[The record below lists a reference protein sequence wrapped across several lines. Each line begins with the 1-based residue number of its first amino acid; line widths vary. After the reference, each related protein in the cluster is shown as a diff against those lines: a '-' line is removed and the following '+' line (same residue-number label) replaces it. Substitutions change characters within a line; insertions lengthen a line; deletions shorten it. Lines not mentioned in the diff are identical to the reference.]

1 MHGNNPPD
9 QREASTTQKTVKE
22 TIAAR
27 GNTGSIPAPFH
38 VPRPRRLKSPE
49 PPIRAELFSVERLE
63 QHAESLAAAQHIAS
77 NPKPDLPLSK
87 RLNDNARVLTECY
100 RAVVLTSSARQ
111 PITPAAEW
119 LLDNFHIVEEQIRQ
133 IKGDL
138 PPGFYRRLPKLADGP
153 LRGHPRV
160 FGVAW
165 ALVAHTDSAFD
176 VHKLTRFVEAY
187 QRVQPLAIGELW
199 ALAITLRITLVEN
212 LRRLGEEIVAQLT
225 ASRLAD
231 LLADQILGVA
241 GKGAEDEAPISHRL
255 DQAPWSTAFAVELVQ
270 RLRDQDPNS
279 TPALRWLNDRLKAE
293 KTTSD
298 QIVREEF
305 QRRSA
310 TDVTVRSVITSMRLV
325 SMINWAEF
333 FESVSPV
340 DAVLRGASDFAA
352 MDFSTR
358 DRYRRAIEELARES
372 GRDEIDVTN
381 RAIAAARSVTEQTA
395 KGSAHGRESDPGY
408 YLIAKGR
415 CAFEKELGCRVP
427 FRTRLFQLNSDLGV
441 TSYVGM
447 IAIVTAIVLVPI
459 LIAVAYVAVVGWPLL
474 VLAMVGFVPASD
486 VAIAIVNRAITRQ
499 VGGKVL
505 PGLELR
511 NGVTPDLRTIIVVP
525 VLLADTSAIEKQIE
539 RLEDHHLSNSDDNFT
554 FALLSDWQDCAVE
567 HYATDER
574 LLDEVTAG
582 IARLNARY
590 GKGRD
595 CARFFL
601 LHRRRIWSEGEGKWI
616 GWERKRGKL
625 HELNRLLRGAT
636 DTTFLPI
643 DGQVPLLPPGI
654 RYVVTLDADTR
665 LPIGT
670 AKRLVGKMAHPL
682 NQPDFDSRAG
692 VVVSGHG
699 MLQPR
704 VTPSLSMGSEG
715 SLFQR
720 VFSGPNGLD
729 PYALA
734 VSDVYQDLFEEGS
747 FCGKGIYEVD
757 SFEAALEGQI
767 PENSVLSHDLLEGI
781 FARAGL
787 VSDIEVVEEFPS
799 RYAVAAAR
807 QHRWVRGDWQLLPW
821 IFGFRQ
827 KARDGSP
834 KTSLPLM
841 GRWKLVDNL
850 RRSLSAPAA
859 LLAMLIGWLLPITA
873 AEIWT
878 AFILLTIA
886 LPPLLPAIA
895 GIVPHRAGVS
905 LRNHLRTLRD
915 DFALGLL
922 QSAFLVTFL
931 AHQAWVMVDAVA
943 RTLFR
948 LFIRRRH
955 MLEWVTAAQTTEDS
969 RFDRRGFTLQITMSL
984 GSAGFVAILFYSL
997 GLRSWPIATPFVLL
1011 WALSPL
1017 VARWASLPPLA
1028 AGHLSVAPMDAL
1040 ALRLVARRTWRFFEK
1055 FVTAEDNM
1063 LPPDNFQEDPDPVI
1077 AHRTSP
1083 TNLGLYLL
1091 SIIAA
1096 RDFGWLGTLGV
1107 LERLEGTFATM
1118 AKLERFRGH
1127 FYNWYDTSDLR
1138 ALEPKYVS
1146 SVDSGN
1152 LAGHL
1157 IVLGNACREIVASPI
1172 GNQNWISGLSDTLAL
1187 VRGAARPQIGERRAP
1202 SAVYARLD
1210 EAIDIFAAR
1219 LQNVPSKPAD
1229 VAKRLSDLTEM
1240 SDAVVTCAHAWS
1252 LESSDAAE
1260 AEITVWAE
1268 ALRASTLAHRQEIDL
1283 LMPWAKQLTPELLVG
1298 DETAA
1303 LLDTPPTLAALP
1315 GYCNAISRVLA
1326 NRGQDGT
1333 QADLASLIEALE
1345 QSASAARSLSS
1356 RLAAMADLTKT
1367 MFDGMEFG
1375 FLFDPG
1381 RQLLSIGYRDGDGSL
1396 DANFYDLLASEARL
1410 ASFIAIAKG
1419 DLPAKHWFRL
1429 GRTLT
1434 PIDGSSGL
1442 ISWSGSMFE
1451 YLMPSLVMRAPAGSL
1466 LDQTNRLVVWRQEKY
1481 GDGLGVPWGMSE
1493 SEYNVRDIEKTYQYS
1508 SFGIPDLG
1516 FKRGLGESTVIA
1528 PYASGLAAMIDPTA
1542 AARNFERMAG
1552 IGACG
1557 VYGWYEALDYTPSHL
1572 PEGTGVAVIRAYMA
1586 HHQGMTVVSIA
1597 NALLDGRMR
1606 ARFHAEPIV
1615 RAAELLLQERMPRD
1629 VAVARAPEKQVST
1642 AAARAGLVPDAQ
1654 RHYASAHS
1662 RMPRTHLLSNG
1673 RYSTM
1678 VTAAGSGYSRWHDVA
1693 ITRWREDVTCD
1704 GWGTYV
1710 FLRDACSGEIWSAG
1724 YQPSTAEPD
1733 SYDVTFSEDRAEI
1746 VRSDATVTTTLEI
1759 VVSPEDDAE
1768 VRRVSITNHGT
1779 QARDIEVTSY
1789 AEIVLARQPDDVA
1802 HPAFAALFVETEF
1815 VPDLSAILATRR
1827 RRSASDPLVW
1837 AAHLSVVE
1845 GESSGDMQFET
1856 DRARFLG
1863 RGQTIRSAAAIAE
1876 GWPLSNTAGAVLDP
1890 IFSLRRHI
1898 RIPRGATARV
1908 AFWTLASASREEVID
1923 LADKHQDSIAFERAK
1938 TLAWTQAQMQLH
1950 HLGAN
1955 PDEAH
1960 LFQRLA
1966 NHVLYSDPTLRP
1978 RADILGRG
1986 ACKVSTL
1993 WAQGISGDLPIVLV
2007 RVEEDAHLE
2016 LVRQLLRAHEYWRLK
2031 RLAVDLVILNE
2042 RAASYVQDLQ
2052 NSLEALVRMNQ
2063 SMPRIPSG
2071 DTRGAVFVLRTDLV
2085 SPEVRGLLHTC
2096 ARAVLHGNRGSL
2108 AGQIKRARDLNP
2120 ASAPPL
2126 RKLSPPAAAPEKPLA
2141 RPELEFFNGLGGFT
2155 NNGHEYLTI
2164 LEGNDRTPAPWL
2176 NIVSNP
2182 SFGFQV
2188 STDGSGFTWSVN
2200 SQQNQL
2206 TPWSNDPVCDGPG
2219 EAIYVRDED
2228 TGEVWGPTA
2237 LPIREKNASYT
2248 VRHGQ
2253 GYSQFDHAS
2262 HGISLELLQYVPV
2275 DDAIKISR
2283 LKITNHSDRARH
2295 LSITAYVEWVLG
2307 QNRSASGPFMVTEI
2321 DAATGA
2327 IFARNPWSDQFGER
2341 VAFADLNSQQ
2351 TSWTCD
2357 RTEFIGRDGAMDRP
2371 LALTPGMF
2379 LSNRVG
2385 AGLDP
2390 CGALQT
2396 PVRLGVSG
2404 TTEIVFFLGQCAT
2417 ATEAQSLLVKYR
2429 EADLDAVFAVV
2440 SRQWDK
2446 TLGVVQVKTPDRALD
2461 ILLNRWLP
2469 YQTLACRIW
2478 ARTAFYQASGAYGFR
2493 DQLQDVMALCVC
2505 RPDIA
2510 RAHILT
2516 AAARQ
2521 FVEGDVQHWWLP
2533 ESGRG
2538 VRTRVS
2544 DDRGWLAYVVAHYVH
2559 VTGDIA
2565 VLDESIPFLEGSV
2578 LKNHERDAFFQ
2589 PVISDHKASLFDH
2602 CALALD
2608 KSLESGAHGLP
2619 LMGTGDWNDG
2629 LDGVGEGGKG
2639 ESVWLGWFLYSA
2651 LETFADLAERH
2662 HNPKRAIEWRQ
2673 QMASLKEALEREAWD
2688 GDWYRRAFFDDG
2700 SPLGSVAN
2708 DECRIDS
2715 IAQSWAVISRAADPR
2730 RTARAMAAVEK
2741 YLVLRDDKLLLL
2753 FTPPFDNPAHDPG
2766 YIKGYP
2772 PGIRENG
2779 GQYTHG
2785 AVWAALAF
2793 VMQGDGDRAG
2803 ELLSML
2809 NPIRHADSPT
2819 AIHRYK
2825 VEPYVVCADL
2835 YSEPPHVG
2843 RGGWTWYTGSAG
2855 WMYRVALE
2863 GLLGFRLQGRN
2874 LALDPCIPRNW
2885 PGFEI
2890 VFRYRS
2896 ARYEIAVENPRGVCR
2911 GVFSVTLDG
2920 KLMAE
2925 SKEVLVPLTDDGATH
2940 RVSLILG
2947 SS

>member
-1 MHGNNPPD
+1 MVALGN
-9 QREASTTQKTVKE
+9 ASSSRALFRLFSQTK
-22 TIAAR
+22 
-27 GNTGSIPAPFH
+27 
-38 VPRPRRLKSPE
+38 LKSPE

-63 QHAESLAAAQHIAS
+63 QHAESLAAAQSVAS
-77 NPKPDLPLSK
+77 NPKRGFPLAK
-87 RLNDNARVLTECY
+87 RLHDNAKVLTECH
-100 RAVVLTSSARQ
+100 RAVVQASLARQ

-119 LLDNFHIVEEQIRQ
+119 LRDNFHVVEEQIRE
-133 IKGDL
+133 IKDDL

-160 FGVAW
+160 FGIAW

-176 VHKLTRFVEAY
+176 IQKLTRFVEAY
-187 QRVQPLAIGELW
+187 QRVQPLTIGELW

-212 LRRLGEEIVAQLT
+212 LRRLAEAIVAQLT
-225 ASRLAD
+225 ASQLAD

-241 GKGAEDEAPISHRL
+241 SADAEPAATISHRL

-270 RLRDQDPNS
+270 RLRDHDPDN
-279 TPALRWLNDRLKAE
+279 TPALRWLNDRLAAE

-298 QIVREEF
+298 QLVREEF

-310 TDVTVRSVITSMRLV
+310 TDVTVRSVITSMRLI

-358 DRYRRAIEELARES
+358 DRYRRAIEELACES
-372 GRDEIDVTN
+372 GRDEVDVTKH
-381 RAIAAARSVTEQTA
+381 AIAAARSAKDQTA
-395 KGSAHGRESDPGY
+395 EKDSIPGRESDPGY
-408 YLIAKGR
+408 HLIARGR
-415 CAFEKELGCRVP
+415 RAFEKELGCRVP

-447 IAIVTAIVLVPI
+447 IAVVTSIILALILV
-459 LIAVAYVAVVGWPLL
+459 AVAYVGIAGGPLL
-474 VLAMVGFVPASD
+474 ALAIVGLVPASD
-486 VAIAIVNRAITRQ
+486 VAIAIVNRAITKQ

-525 VLLADTSAIEKQIE
+525 VLLTDASAIEKQIE

-554 FALLSDWQDCAVE
+554 FALISDWQDCGAE
-567 HYATDER
+567 NNAEDES
-574 LLDEVTAG
+574 LLDKAAAG
-582 IARLNARY
+582 IARLNTRY
-590 GKGRD
+590 GSVRN

-601 LHRRRIWSEGEGKWI
+601 LHRRRIWNEGEGRWI

-643 DGQVPLLPPGI
+643 DGQAPLLPQGI
-654 RYVVTLDADTR
+654 RYVITLDADTR

-682 NQPDFDSRAG
+682 NQPEVDPHAG
-692 VVVSGHG
+692 VVVRGHG
-699 MLQPR
+699 IFQPR
-704 VTPSLSMGSEG
+704 VTPSLSIGSEG

-720 VFSGPNGLD
+720 AFSGPNGLD

-767 PENSVLSHDLLEGI
+767 PEDSVLSHDLLEGI

-821 IFGFRQ
+821 IFGFRH

-834 KTSLPLM
+834 KTPLPLI
-841 GRWKLVDNL
+841 GRWKLLDNL

-859 LLAMLIGWLLPITA
+859 LLAMLIGWLLPMTVA
-873 AEIWT
+873 GIWT
-878 AFILLTIA
+878 AYILATIA

-905 LRNHLRTLRD
+905 LRNHLRTLRG

-931 AHQAWVMVDAVA
+931 AHQAWVMVDAVV

-955 MLEWVTAAQTTEDS
+955 LLEWVTAAQTTEESQFDS
-969 RFDRRGFTLQITMSL
+969 RGVALQITASL
-984 GSAGFVAILFYSL
+984 GSAGVVAISFYSL
-997 GLRSWPIATPFVLL
+997 GLQSWPIAAPFMFL

-1017 VARWASLPPLA
+1017 VARWASLPSLA
-1028 AGHLSVAPMDAL
+1028 AGHLSVTPMDAL
-1040 ALRLVARRTWRFFEK
+1040 ELRLVARRTWRFFEK
-1055 FVTAEDNM
+1055 FVTAEDNL
-1063 LPPDNFQEDPDPVI
+1063 LPPDNFQEDPEPVI

-1096 RDFGWLGTLGV
+1096 RDFGWLGTLGA

-1157 IVLGNACREIVASPI
+1157 IVLGNACREIDASPI
-1172 GNQNWISGLSDTLAL
+1172 GNQNWISGLSDTIAL
-1187 VRGAARPQIGERRAP
+1187 VRGAARPQSGECLTP
-1202 SAVYARLD
+1202 SAVHARLD
-1210 EAIDIFAAR
+1210 EAIDIFAAS
-1219 LQNVPSKPAD
+1219 LQNTPSKPAD
-1229 VAKRLSDLTEM
+1229 VVKRLSDLTQM
-1240 SDAVVTCAHAWS
+1240 SDAIVACARAWS
-1252 LESSDAAE
+1252 LERGDEAE
-1260 AEITVWAE
+1260 AEITVWVE
-1268 ALRASTLAHRQEIDL
+1268 ALRASTLAHREEIDS
-1283 LMPWAKQLTPELLVG
+1283 LMPWANQVTPELLG
-1298 DETAA
+1298 DDEIAA
-1303 LLDTPPTLAALP
+1303 LLDTLPTLAGLP
-1315 GYCNAISRVLA
+1315 EHCKAISRILA
-1326 NRGQDGT
+1326 NRPQGGT
-1333 QADLASLIEALE
+1333 QADLAPLMQALE
-1345 QSASAARSLSS
+1345 QSADAARSLSC

-1381 RQLLSIGYRDGDGSL
+1381 RQLLSIGYRASDGSL

-1419 DLPAKHWFRL
+1419 DVPAKHWFRL

-1466 LDQTNRLVVWRQEKY
+1466 LNETNRLVVWRQEKY

-1493 SEYNVRDIEKTYQYS
+1493 SEYNVRDIEQTYQYS
-1508 SFGIPDLG
+1508 SFGIPDLAY
-1516 FKRGLGESTVIA
+1516 KRGLGESTVVA
-1528 PYASGLAAMIDPTA
+1528 PYASGLAAMIDPAA
-1542 AARNFERMAG
+1542 AARNFKRMAG

-1557 VYGWYEALDYTPSHL
+1557 VYGWYEALDYTCARL
-1572 PEGTGVAVIRAYMA
+1572 PEGTKVAVIRAYMA
-1586 HHQGMTVVSIA
+1586 HHQGMTIVGIA
-1597 NALLDGRMR
+1597 NALQDGRMR
-1606 ARFHAEPIV
+1606 ARFHAEPIA

-1629 VAVARAPEKQVST
+1629 VAVARAPEEQPSAT
-1642 AAARAGLVPDAQ
+1642 AQNGSFVADAQ
-1654 RHYASAHS
+1654 RHYGSPHS
-1662 RMPRTHLLSNG
+1662 RTPRTHLLSNG
-1673 RYSTM
+1673 QYSTM
-1678 VTAAGSGYSRWHDVA
+1678 ITAVGSGYSRWHDVA

-1704 GWGTYV
+1704 GWGAYIY
-1710 FLRDACSGEIWSAG
+1710 LRDVRTGSTWSAG
-1724 YQPSTAEPD
+1724 YQPSGVEPD
-1733 SYDVTFSEDRAEI
+1733 SYEVTFSEDRAEI
-1746 VRSDATVTTTLEI
+1746 ARSDATVMTTLEI
-1759 VVSPEDDAE
+1759 MVSPEDDAE

-1779 QARDIEVTSY
+1779 RTLDIELTSY

-1815 VPDLSAILATRR
+1815 VPDLGAILATRR
-1827 RRSASDPLVW
+1827 RRSAGDPLVW
-1837 AAHLSVVE
+1837 AAHLAIVE
-1845 GESSGDMQFET
+1845 GESSGDVQFET

-1863 RGQTIRSAAAIAE
+1863 RGQTIRSPAAIAE
-1876 GWPLSNTAGAVLDP
+1876 GWPLSNTVGAVLDP
-1890 IFSLRRHI
+1890 IFSLRRHV

-1908 AFWTLASASREEVID
+1908 AFWTLAASSREGVLN
-1923 LADKHQDSIAFERAK
+1923 LADKHRDPMAFARAK

-1950 HLGAN
+1950 HLGVVS
-1955 PDEAH
+1955 DEAH

-1966 NHVLYSDPTLRP
+1966 NHILYSYPTLRP
-1978 RADILGRG
+1978 PADVLKRDAGK
-1986 ACKVSTL
+1986 ASML
-1993 WAQGISGDLPIVLV
+1993 WALGISGDLPIVLV
-2007 RVEEDAHLE
+2007 RVDDDGQVE

-2031 RLAVDLVILNE
+2031 QLAVDLVILND

-2052 NSLEALVRMNQ
+2052 TSLDALVRMNR
-2063 SMPRIPSG
+2063 SMPRTPG
-2071 DTRGAVFVLRTDLV
+2071 DDPRGAVFVLRADLV
-2085 SPEVRGLLHTC
+2085 SPEIRRLLNAC
-2096 ARAVLHGNRGSL
+2096 ARAVLHGNRGTL
-2108 AGQIKRARDLNP
+2108 ADQIKRARDLIP
-2120 ASAPPL
+2120 AGAPSVRRSP
-2126 RKLSPPAAAPEKPLA
+2126 PPAAAPEAPLP
-2141 RPELEFFNGLGGFT
+2141 RPEMEFFNGLGGFT
-2155 NNGHEYLTI
+2155 NNGREYLTI
-2164 LEGNDRTPAPWL
+2164 LEGHDRTPAPWL
-2176 NIVSNP
+2176 NIVANA

-2219 EAIYVRDED
+2219 EAIYVRDEE

-2237 LPIREKNASYT
+2237 LPMREINASYS

-2253 GYSQFDHAS
+2253 GYSQFDHVS
-2262 HGISLELLQYVPV
+2262 HGISLKLLQYVPV
-2275 DDAIKISR
+2275 NDSIKISR
-2283 LKITNHSDRARH
+2283 LKITNRSGRARY

-2307 QNRSASGPFMVTEI
+2307 QARSVTAPFVVTEI
-2321 DAATGA
+2321 NPETGA

-2341 VAFADLNSQQ
+2341 VAFADLNGQQ
-2351 TSWTCD
+2351 TARTGD
-2357 RTEFIGRDGAMDRP
+2357 RTEFLGRDGAMDRP
-2371 LALTPGMF
+2371 LALTSGALF
-2379 LSNRVG
+2379 SNRVG

-2390 CGALQT
+2390 CAALQT
-2396 PVRLGVSG
+2396 HVKLGVVG
-2404 TTEIVFFLGQCAT
+2404 TTEIVFFLGQSST
-2417 ATEAQSLLVKYR
+2417 KVEAQSLLVKYR
-2429 EADLDAVFAVV
+2429 EADLDAVFADVT
-2440 SRQWDK
+2440 RQWDE

-2469 YQTLACRIW
+2469 YQTLACRVW

-2493 DQLQDVMALCVC
+2493 DQLQDVMALCVS
-2505 RPDIA
+2505 RPEIA

-2544 DDRGWLAYVVAHYVH
+2544 DDRGWLAYVVAHYVD

-2565 VLDESIPFLEGSV
+2565 VLDERVPFLAGPLLKEG
-2578 LKNHERDAFFQ
+2578 ERDAFFQ
-2589 PVISDHKASLFDH
+2589 PTIAGNQASLFEH

-2608 KSLESGAHGLP
+2608 KSLETGAHGLP

-2629 LDGVGEGGKG
+2629 MDGVGEGGKG

-2651 LETFADLAERH
+2651 LKAFADLAQRH
-2662 HNPKRAIEWRQ
+2662 DDPQRATAWRQ
-2673 QMASLKEALEREAWD
+2673 HAASLQESLEREAWD
-2688 GDWYRRAFFDDG
+2688 GDWYRRAYFDDG

-2715 IAQSWAVISRAADPR
+2715 IVQSWAVISGAAQATRA
-2730 RTARAMAAVEK
+2730 ARAMTALDK
-2741 YLVLRDDKLLLL
+2741 YLLRRDDKILLL
-2753 FTPPFDNPAHDPG
+2753 FTPPFDDPARDPG

-2809 NPIRHADSPT
+2809 NPICHADSPA

-2863 GLLGFRLQGRN
+2863 GLLGFRLRGTD
-2874 LALDPCIPRNW
+2874 LVLDPCIPRGW

-2896 ARYEIAVENPRGVCR
+2896 AHYDIAVENPNSVCR
-2911 GVFSVTLDG
+2911 GVLSITLDG
-2920 KLMAE
+2920 KLMPE
-2925 SKEVLVPLTDDGATH
+2925 SKNALVPLADDGATH
-2940 RVSLILG
+2940 RVRLVLG
-2947 SS
+2947 SL

>member
-1 MHGNNPPD
+1 VPLRSADLSTSPFRGF
-9 QREASTTQKTVKE
+9 RETSL
-22 TIAAR
+22 
-27 GNTGSIPAPFH
+27 G
-38 VPRPRRLKSPE
+38 SPE
-49 PPIRAELFSVERLE
+49 APIRAELFSIERLE
-63 QHAESLAAAQHIAS
+63 QHAESLAAAQQIAPH
-77 NPKPDLPLSK
+77 PKRGRPLAK
-87 RLNDNARVLTECY
+87 RLSDNSRILTETY
-100 RAVVLTSSARQ
+100 RVIGQANSAHR

-119 LLDNFHIVEEQIRQ
+119 LLDNFHIVDEQIRE
-133 IKGDL
+133 IKSDL
-138 PPGFYRRLPKLADGP
+138 PPGYYRKLPKLADGP
-153 LRGHPRV
+153 LQGYPRV
-160 FGVAW
+160 FGVVW
-165 ALVAHTDSAFD
+165 ALIAHTDSALD
-176 VHKLTRFVEAY
+176 IQKLTRFVEAY
-187 QRVQPLAIGELW
+187 QRVRPLTIGELW

-212 LRRLGEEIVAQLT
+212 LRRLAEAIQAQQS
-225 ASRLAD
+225 ASQLAD
-231 LLADQILGVA
+231 ALADRILGTAQSDPEPTPTVLHSLGHVA
-241 GKGAEDEAPISHRL
+241 
-255 DQAPWSTAFAVELVQ
+255 WSAAFAVELAQ
-270 RLRDQDPNS
+270 RLRDRDPNI
-279 TPALRWLNDRLKAE
+279 TPALRWLNDRLAAQG
-293 KTTSD
+293 TTTD
-298 QIVREEF
+298 QIVRDEF
-305 QRRSA
+305 RQQSA

-325 SMINWAEF
+325 STINWAEF
-333 FESVSPV
+333 FEGVSPV
-340 DAVLRGASDFAA
+340 DAALRGASDFAA
-352 MDFSTR
+352 MDFPTR
-358 DRYRRAIEELARES
+358 DRYRRAIEELALES
-372 GRDEIDVTN
+372 GRDEVEVTKQ
-381 RAIAAARSVTEQTA
+381 AIAAAKRSIDQTA
-395 KGSAHGRESDPGY
+395 EQGPRPRCESDPGY
-408 YLIAKGR
+408 YLIARGR
-415 CAFEKELGCRVP
+415 RAFEKELGCRVP
-427 FRTRLFQLNSDLGV
+427 LQTRLFQLNSDLGV
-441 TSYVGM
+441 MSYVGM
-447 IAIVTAIVLVPI
+447 IAVVTAIILALVL
-459 LIAVAYVAVVGWPLL
+459 LAAAYVGVAGWPLF
-474 VLAMVGFVPASD
+474 VLAIVGFVPTSD
-486 VAIAIVNRAITRQ
+486 VAVAIVNRAITRQ

-511 NGVTPDLRTIIVVP
+511 NGVTPDLRTIVVVP
-525 VLLADTSAIEKQIE
+525 TLLAGASAIEKQIE
-539 RLEDHHLSNSDDNFT
+539 RLEDHHLSNPDDNFC
-554 FALLSDWQDCAVE
+554 FALISDWCDCAAE
-567 HYATDER
+567 HDANDET
-574 LLDEVTAG
+574 LFDEAAAG
-582 IARLNARY
+582 IARLNTRY
-590 GKGRD
+590 GPAGNSM
-595 CARFFL
+595 RFFL
-601 LHRRRIWSEGEGKWI
+601 LHRRRIWNEGEGRWI

-636 DTTFLPI
+636 DTTFMPVDGHAPSLPS
-643 DGQVPLLPPGI
+643 GI

-665 LPIGT
+665 VPIGA

-682 NQPDFDSRAG
+682 NQPYFDPHAG
-692 VVVSGHG
+692 VVVRGHG

-704 VTPSLSMGSEG
+704 VTPSLPIGGAG

-720 VFSGPNGLD
+720 AFSGPNGLD

-747 FCGKGIYEVD
+747 FCGKGIYEID

-787 VSDIEVVEEFPS
+787 ASDIEVVEEFPS

-821 IFGFRQ
+821 IFGYRR
-827 KARDGSP
+827 KARDGSR
-834 KTSLPLM
+834 KTPLPVM
-841 GRWKLVDNL
+841 GRWKLLDNL

-859 LLAMLIGWLLPITA
+859 LLAMLIGWLLPMA
-873 AEIWT
+873 AAAMWT
-878 AFILLTIA
+878 MYILLTIA
-886 LPPLLPAIA
+886 LPPLLPALS
-895 GIVPHRAGVS
+895 GIVPLRVGVS
-905 LRNHLRTLRD
+905 LRNHLRTLRG

-922 QSAFLVTFL
+922 QSAFLMTFL
-931 AHQAWVMVDAVA
+931 AHQAWVMVDAAV

-955 MLEWVTAAQTTEDS
+955 LLEWVTAAQTSDDS
-969 RFDRRGFTLQITMSL
+969 RFDLRTLGWQITASL
-984 GSAGFVAILFYSL
+984 GSAGVVAVLFYSL
-997 GLRSWPIATPFVLL
+997 GLRSWPIAAPLVFL

-1028 AGHLSVAPMDAL
+1028 TGHLSVTPADAL

-1063 LPPDNFQEDPDPVI
+1063 LPPDNFQEDPKPVI

-1091 SIIAA
+1091 SVVAA
-1096 RDFGWLGTLGV
+1096 RDFGWLGTLGT

-1157 IVLGNACREIVASPI
+1157 IALGNACHEIADGPI
-1172 GNQNWISGLSDTLAL
+1172 GNQNWISGLNETIAL
-1187 VRGAARPQIGERRAP
+1187 LRDAARPQPNERAP
-1202 SAVYARLD
+1202 GAGHARLN
-1210 EAIDIFAAR
+1210 EAIEAFAAA
-1219 LQNVPSKPAD
+1219 LQDVPSTPAGI
-1229 VAKRLSDLTEM
+1229 AQRLADMTQLA
-1240 SDAVVTCAHAWS
+1240 DALLICARAS
-1252 LESSDAAE
+1252 PPECGATGAG
-1260 AEITVWAE
+1260 EITIWAE
-1268 ALRASTLAHRQEIDL
+1268 ALVTTVLAHRQDIDL
-1283 LMPWAKQLTPELLVG
+1283 LMPWASRLTPEILA
-1298 DETAA
+1298 DSETAA
-1303 LLDTPPTLAALP
+1303 LLDTIPTLAELP
-1315 GYCNAISRVLA
+1315 KHCEAVSRMLA
-1326 NRGQDGT
+1326 NRWSGGT
-1333 QADLASLIEALE
+1333 RADLAPLTAALE
-1345 QSASAARSLSS
+1345 QSAAAAQLLSH
-1356 RLAAMADLTKT
+1356 RFATIADLTKT

-1375 FLFDPG
+1375 FLFDPD
-1381 RQLLSIGYRDGDGSL
+1381 RQLLSIGYRDSDSSL

-1508 SFGIPDLG
+1508 SFGVPDLAY
-1516 FKRGLGESTVIA
+1516 KRGLGESTVIA
-1528 PYASGLAAMIDPTA
+1528 PYASGLASMIDPTA

-1557 VYGWYEALDYTPSHL
+1557 VYGWYEALDYTRSRL

-1586 HHQGMTVVSIA
+1586 HHQGMTVVGIA
-1597 NALLDGRMR
+1597 NALQDGRMR

-1629 VAVARAPEKQVST
+1629 VAVARAPEEEAS
-1642 AAARAGLVPDAQ
+1642 AAAAHAGVVPDAQ

-1662 RMPRTHLLSNG
+1662 RVPRTHLLSNG
-1673 RYSTM
+1673 RYSVM

-1704 GWGTYV
+1704 GWGAYV
-1710 FLRDACSGEIWSAG
+1710 FLRDVGSGETWSAA
-1724 YQPSTAEPD
+1724 YQPSAIEPD
-1733 SYDVTFSEDRAEI
+1733 SYEVTFSEDRAEI

-1759 VVSPEDDAE
+1759 MVSPEVDAE
-1768 VRRVSITNHGT
+1768 VRRVSITNHEYQT
-1779 QARDIEVTSY
+1779 RDVELTSY

-1815 VPDLSAILATRR
+1815 VPGLGAILATRR

-1837 AAHLSVVE
+1837 AAHLAVVE
-1845 GESSGDMQFET
+1845 GESSGDVQFET

-1863 RGQTIRSAAAIAE
+1863 RGQTTRLPAAIAE
-1876 GWPLSNTAGAVLDP
+1876 SWPLSNTAGAVLDP
-1890 IFSLRRHI
+1890 IFSLRRQV
-1898 RIPRGATARV
+1898 RIPRGATVRV
-1908 AFWTLASASREEVID
+1908 AFWTLAASSREEVLD
-1923 LADKHQDSIAFERAK
+1923 LADKHRDPIAFERAK

-1950 HLGAN
+1950 HLGIDA
-1955 PDEAH
+1955 DEAH

-1966 NHVLYSDPTLRP
+1966 NHVLYCDPTLRP
-1978 RADILGRG
+1978 PAEILKRG
-1986 ACKVSTL
+1986 AGKVSTL

-2007 RVEEDAHLE
+2007 RIEEDDHLE
-2016 LVRQLLRAHEYWRLK
+2016 LVRQLLLAQEYWRLK
-2031 RLAVDLVILNE
+2031 QLAVDLVILNE
-2042 RAASYVQDLQ
+2042 RAASYAQDFQ
-2052 NSLEALVRMNQ
+2052 NSLDVLVRMNQ
-2063 SMPRIPSG
+2063 SMPGDPSS
-2071 DTRGAVFVLRTDLV
+2071 DARGAVIVLRADLV
-2085 SPEVRGLLHTC
+2085 SPEIRGLLNTC
-2096 ARAVLHGNRGSL
+2096 ARVVLHGNGGSL
-2108 AGQIKRARDLNP
+2108 SGQIKRARDFNP
-2120 ASAPPL
+2120 ASAPPAA
-2126 RKLSPPAAAPEKPLA
+2126 RRTASAAVPETPSP

-2155 NNGHEYLTI
+2155 NSGREYLTI

-2176 NIVSNP
+2176 NIVANP

-2219 EAIYVRDED
+2219 EAMYVRDED
-2228 TGEVWGPTA
+2228 TGDVWGPTA
-2237 LPIREKNASYT
+2237 LPIRERTASYA

-2253 GYSQFDHAS
+2253 GYSQFDHIL
-2262 HGISLELLQYVPV
+2262 HGISLELVQYVPV
-2275 DDAIKISR
+2275 DDSIKISR
-2283 LKITNHSDRARH
+2283 LKLTNRSGRARH

-2307 QNRSASGPFMVTEI
+2307 HSRSASAPFVLTEI
-2321 DAATGA
+2321 NPETGA

-2341 VAFADLNSQQ
+2341 VAFADLKGQQ
-2351 TSWTCD
+2351 TAWTCD
-2357 RTEFIGRDGAMDRP
+2357 RTEFLGRDGATDRP

-2390 CGALQT
+2390 CAALQT
-2396 PVRLGVSG
+2396 QVRLGVAG
-2404 TTEIVFFLGQCAT
+2404 TTEIVFFLGQSAT
-2417 ATEAQSLLVKYR
+2417 ATDAQCLLLKYR
-2429 EADLDAVFAVV
+2429 DADLDAVFASVT
-2440 SRQWDK
+2440 RHWDD
-2446 TLGVVQVKTPDRALD
+2446 TLGVVQVTTPDRALD

-2469 YQTLACRIW
+2469 YQTLACRVW

-2493 DQLQDVMALCVC
+2493 DQLQDVMALCVS
-2505 RPDIA
+2505 RPDIV

-2544 DDRGWLAYVVAHYVH
+2544 DDRGWLAYVVAHYVQ
-2559 VTGDIA
+2559 VTGDIT
-2565 VLDESIPFLEGSV
+2565 VLDETVPFLEGPA
-2578 LKNHERDAFFQ
+2578 LKEGERDAFFQ
-2589 PVISDHKASLFDH
+2589 PTSSAKKASLFEH

-2608 KSLESGAHGLP
+2608 KSLETGAHGLP

-2629 LDGVGEGGKG
+2629 MDAVGEGGKG

-2651 LETFADLAERH
+2651 LGAFAELGEQRDA
-2662 HNPKRAIEWRQ
+2662 PQQATEWRRQ
-2673 QMASLKEALEREAWD
+2673 GASLKEALEREAWD

-2708 DECRIDS
+2708 NECRIDS
-2715 IAQSWAVISRAADPR
+2715 IAQSWAVISGAADPTR
-2730 RTARAMAAVEK
+2730 SARAMAAVDK
-2741 YLVLRDDKLLLL
+2741 YLVRRDDKLLLL
-2753 FTPPFDNPAHDPG
+2753 FTPPFDKPARNPG

-2863 GLLGFRLQGRN
+2863 GLLGFRVQGAN
-2874 LALDPCIPRNW
+2874 LVLDPCIPRGW

-2890 VFRYRS
+2890 AFRYRS
-2896 ARYEIAVENPRGVCR
+2896 ARYEIAVKNPHDVCR
-2911 GVFSVTLDG
+2911 GVLSITLDDEI
-2920 KLMAE
+2920 LAE
-2925 SKEVLVPLTDDGATH
+2925 SEKCLIPLADDGHTH
-2940 RVSLILG
+2940 RVRVVLG
-2947 SS
+2947 SE